1 MVKGKFTYKDK
12 CMNILAVDTSTE
24 HLSLTLVCTE
34 KTMTINSDVGYR
46 HGETLISHMDYL
58 FKQMG
63 VQPSALD
70 LVVCAIGPGS
80 FTGLRIGLAT
90 VKGIC
95 TGCACPLIA
104 VSGLDALAYRYR
116 SYSGAVLPVIDAKKK
131 CFYTAVYKQGLKQ
144 SDYLDINPHSLLGL
158 INQYKN
164 VLLTGPHAEMA
175 LAKIQETKAKI
186 KAHINT
192 IVLVSD
198 SESLAQLGK
207 IRFKEQGETP
217 LTVSP
222 LYIRK
227 SEAELAKQKK
237 S

>member
-1 MVKGKFTYKDK
+1 
-12 CMNILAVDTSTE
+12 MNILAVDTSTE
-24 HLSLTLVCTE
+24 FLSLSLVCEE
-34 KTMTINSDVGYR
+34 KSLMLSSDVGYR

-63 VQPSALD
+63 LRPSSLN

-95 TGCACPLIA
+95 TACACPLSA
-104 VSGLDALAYRYR
+104 VSGLDAMAHRFRNYT
-116 SYSGAVLPVIDAKKK
+116 GVVMPIIDAKKN
-131 CFYTAVYKQGLKQ
+131 CFYTAVYKQGHKQ
-144 SDYLDINPHSLLGL
+144 SDYLDISPHALLEL
-158 INQYKN
+158 INQKKH
-164 VLLTGPHAEMA
+164 VLLTGPHAQLA
-175 LAKIQETKAKI
+175 LAKIQDTKARI
-186 KAHINT
+186 KAHIDT
-192 IVLVSD
+192 VILHSD
-198 SESLAQLGK
+198 PESLLQLGK
-207 IRFKEQGETP
+207 IMFQERGATP

-237 S
+237 T